1 MASSVLIS
9 HITPRQQF
17 ERLPRLLLGL
27 VVFGIGISLMIVAE
41 LGLGPWDV
49 FHQGLADQVDM
60 GIGTMIIAVG
70 LALIL
75 VIIILKESIG
85 IGTIANMIVIG
96 LTTNVVIDIL
106 EQPESLL
113 LRSAMMLI
121 GPVIT
126 GLGTGIYLGTHTGP
140 GPRDGLMTAI
150 SKRGPKVWQAR
161 TGIEAVVLVAG
172 WALGGSLGVGTLW
185 FAISIGPFVQFFL
198 GHLEMDIAEEHR
210 LVK

>member
-96 LTTNVVIDIL
+96 LTANVVIDIL